1 MYIDYFY
8 ILCQFVIFLLF
19 DDYVGIDKNNMML
32 KEEVIIYGEKYIDG

>member
-1 MYIDYFY
+1 
-8 ILCQFVIFLLF
+8 LLF